1 MRKTRSKRAIWR
13 TIIGIGTVAFVAA
26 VIWLDIATG
35 LWAETVILSGVAAGL
50 VTFLLTALFVERWLA
65 RREQTKWLP
74 VTRVAITDLLHAISD
89 PGQSDLHRH
98 QIVPRTIPLP
108 DTQEE
113 AEALLARVHDERR
126 DLADA
131 LARWLVF
138 LAESADVQQLMIE
151 IAQLAQQ
158 LDAIRDEVTEGAES
172 LSEVRQEVRRFN
184 EASQRAVDEMMQ
196 LLDNIERST
205 E

>member
-1 MRKTRSKRAIWR
+1 MGKTRSRRAIWR
-13 TIIGIGTVAFVAA
+13 TIIGIATVAFVVG
-26 VIWLDIATG
+26 VIWLDVATG
-35 LWAETVILSGVAAGL
+35 LWAETVILSGIAAGL

-65 RREQTKWLP
+65 RREQIKWLP

-89 PGQSDLHRH
+89 PNQSDLHRH
-98 QIVPRTIPLP
+98 HIVPRAIPLP
-108 DTQEE
+108 DTQED
-113 AEALLARVHDERR
+113 AEKLLSRVHDERR

-131 LARWLVF
+131 LARWLTF
-138 LAESADVQQLMIE
+138 LAESADVQKLMNE

-172 LSEVRQEVRRFN
+172 LPEVRREVRSFN
-184 EASQRAVDEMMQ
+184 EASQRAVDEMLQ
-196 LLDNIERST
+196 LLDNIEQTT